1 MSTYYLFV
9 TSFVPTGFNTLVILL
24 LFTFTSPV
32 AKDIVFNFKAYKE
45 VILLLL
51 VILSVYKAVIFV
63 LFVVLSVY
71 KSVILLLFVVL
82 SVYRDVI
89 FVLFVVLSVYNVTT
103 SLYKGVTKLVTYNLL
118 VKS

>member
-1 MSTYYLFV
+1 MLSVYKGIIKLSTYYLFV

-45 VILLLL
+45 VILLL
-51 VILSVYKAVIFV
+51 
-63 LFVVLSVY
+63 FVVLSVY

-82 SVYRDVI
+82 SVYKDVI
-89 FVLFVVLSVYNVTT
+89 LLLFVVLSVYNITT
-103 SLYKGVTKLVTYNLL
+103 SLYKGSTNVVTYNLL